1 MGDSH
6 DRKDGS
12 VDFAERDTQSSLDN
26 GNRILYGAGV
36 KDFLA
41 FGVQFAEGNKQVNVR
56 GDGALWRSSR
66 TGDGYTIQNVS
77 GDLEGRGCLIAESD
91 WLSVVE

>member
-6 DRKDGS
+6 GREDGS
-12 VDFAERDTQSSLDN
+12 VDFAERDAQSSLDN

-56 GDGALWRSSR
+56 GDGLSGVLREQETVIRSKMCPVILR
-66 TGDGYTIQNVS
+66 V
-77 GDLEGRGCLIAESD
+77 EG
-91 WLSVVE
+91 V